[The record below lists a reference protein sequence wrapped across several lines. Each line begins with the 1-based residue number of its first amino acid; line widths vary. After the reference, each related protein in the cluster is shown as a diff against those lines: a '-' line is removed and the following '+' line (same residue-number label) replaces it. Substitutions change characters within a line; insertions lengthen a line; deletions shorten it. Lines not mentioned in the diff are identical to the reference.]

1 MDKLH
6 VLLLGGGT
14 GGHIYPLV
22 AVANKLKEQV
32 TAKGL
37 ELDLRYFGDAGN
49 YAEYLNKQGIKV
61 SEIASS
67 KLRRYAS
74 ALNFLDFFKFFW
86 GFVQA
91 LFKLYFFMPEVVFSK
106 SGPGVLPI
114 IYAARW
120 YRIPVVIPESDA
132 VPGLTNLAS
141 AKHAAIVEVS
151 FENAKKYFEGNKE
164 VHLVGTPVRESV
176 IAAQSAG
183 ACRKAFNLS
192 DEKPILFI
200 VGGSQGAQSI
210 NEFVMDHAQALLT
223 QFEIIHQVGR
233 DNFDEYKAEF
243 EFTTK
248 HFDKQLKERYSLLP
262 FLSDEQMGCALAAA
276 DVVISRAGSSIFEIA
291 ASGKPSLLIPLASS
305 ANNHQFENAYAYSQ
319 AGAGV
324 IIEEPNLLIGL
335 VMTQLRK
342 IIDNQEF
349 AAAMRTS
356 AKAFYRP
363 NAASDIA
370 SDILATAGVP
380 FSASS

>member
-32 TAKGL
+32 AAKGL

-120 YRIPVVIPESDA
+120 YRIPVVIHESDA

-151 FENAKKYFEGNKE
+151 FENAAQYFQRNKE
-164 VHLVGTPVRESV
+164 VHLVGTPVRESI
-176 IAAQSAG
+176 IARQSAG
-183 ACRKAFNLS
+183 ACRKALGLS
-192 DEKPILFI
+192 DEKPILLVI
-200 VGGSQGAQSI
+200 GGSQGAQSI
-210 NEFVMDHAQALLT
+210 NEFIMDHAQSLLT

-233 DNFDEYKAEF
+233 DNFDEYKTEF

-248 HFDKQLKERYSLLP
+248 HLDESLKKRYVLFP
-262 FLSDEQMGCALAAA
+262 FLSDEQMSAALGAA
-276 DVVISRAGSSIFEIA
+276 DIVISRAGSSIFEIA
-291 ASGKPSLLIPLASS
+291 ANGKPAILIPLASS
-305 ANNHQFENAYAYSQ
+305 ANNHQAENAYAYSR
-319 AGAGV
+319 AGAGIV
-324 IIEEPNLLIGL
+324 IEEPNLLIGL
-335 VMTQLRK
+335 ITTQLRK
-342 IIDNQEF
+342 ILDNQEF
-349 AAAMRTS
+349 ADSMRTS
-356 AKAFYRP
+356 ARAFYRP
-363 NAASDIA
+363 NAANDIA
-370 SDILATAGVP
+370 RDIVTIAH
-380 FSASS
+380 